1 MIIDTSNTIPTRE
14 MLFADLFT
22 PVPGMEGYIKLFGA
36 KWSNWLGMTPE
47 EFNDITDR
55 LSGEALR
62 EELIR
67 RAETGP
73 VGMDN
78 FVKILQE
85 NGITWSALHNM
96 DESNMS
102 GSAVP
107 NEYIADILKKYPN
120 QFIAFSGYNPRKAAQ
135 SLASVEQALTSLGF
149 KAVIFRPFAH
159 RRFANDQLYY
169 PLYHLC
175 EKMGVPIW
183 IHTSVNWMTN
193 VSIYYGH
200 PRYLEQVLID
210 FPRLKIIAGH
220 GGWPWVPDLVI
231 MLWKYDNLY
240 TDTSAHRPKYIATPD
255 TGWEMFLKYANSTI
269 QDKICFGSDWLSM
282 GIHIREV
289 LQEIDQWPLKDSVKE
304 KFFYKNAA
312 KVFNLE

>member
-47 EFNDITDR
+47 EFDKITAG
-55 LSGEALR
+55 LSGDELR

-67 RAETGP
+67 KAETGP
-73 VGMDN
+73 IGMDK
-78 FVKILQE
+78 FVKILKE

-107 NEYIADILKKYPN
+107 NDYVAGILKKYPD
-120 QFIAFSGYNPRKAAQ
+120 QFIAFSGYNPHNAAE
-135 SLASVEQALTSLGF
+135 SLANVERALTTLGF
-149 KAVIFRPFAH
+149 KAVVFRPFAH
-159 RRFANDQLYY
+159 KCYANDQRYY

-175 EKMGVPIW
+175 EKMNTPVW

-210 FPRLKIIAGH
+210 FPKLKIIAGH
-220 GGWPWVPDLVI
+220 GGWPWIPDTVL
-231 MLWKYDNLY
+231 MLWKYDNFY
-240 TDTSAHRPKYIATPD
+240 ADTSAHRPKYLSTPD
-255 TGWEMFLKYANSTI
+255 TGWDMFMRYANSTI

-282 GIHIREV
+282 GMHIKDVLKEV
-289 LQEIDQWPLKDSVKE
+289 DQWPLKDAVKE
-304 KFFYKNAA
+304 KFFYKNAER
-312 KVFNLE
+312 VFNLQ